1 LNRSGPPF
9 PILFLKKYF
18 LASTDRRPS
27 HREMTTPGYLFDLFF
42 LSFIITISHT
52 PNQTISSWEKLLNQK
67 PRQII
72 CSFHLI
78 HRPPLRESG
87 NNRKAFSHVLY
98 LSLSFVV
105 VVVVVV
111 VIKVELF
118 IKGLKVLIRGDFSL
132 NSMEKELELNFFWTT
147 HLNNERQSR
156 RTAWM
161 SHDTTAT
168 TTTRPIFCEWKA
180 PKKNI

>member
-9 PILFLKKYF
+9 PILFFLKYF

-98 LSLSFVV
+98 LSLFFCCCCCCCCHKSWIVYQRFKSANKRWLFSEFNGKRTW
-105 VVVVVV
+105 
-111 VIKVELF
+111 IK
-118 IKGLKVLIRGDFSL
+118 
-132 NSMEKELELNFFWTT
+132 FF
-147 HLNNERQSR
+147 LNNSFE
-156 RTAWM
+156 
-161 SHDTTAT
+161 
-168 TTTRPIFCEWKA
+168 
-180 PKKNI
+180 